1 MCDIDPSAPDADED
15 SPGFMS
21 PAFWIYTVGCLS
33 AVFNQTYK
41 FDLFDIWPDS
51 WPMNFKIKFDKIY
64 PS

>member
-1 MCDIDPSAPDADED
+1 MCDIDPWAPDADEN

-21 PAFWIYTVGCLS
+21 PTFWIYTVGFLS
-33 AVFNQTYK
+33 AVFK
-41 FDLFDIWPDS
+41 LVDIWPDS